1 MTPQMLRAHERML
14 ATLPVRTYTYMRD
27 EPAPG
32 IPPKKPRLPDAVRLR
47 YKGTVYP
54 SFKKL
59 MRARH
64 VSHRT
69 IVYWIAKGEAKYV

>member
-1 MTPQMLRAHERML
+1 MTSEMLRAHERML
-14 ATLPVRTYTYMRD
+14 SRLPVTTVSRMKD

-32 IPPKKPRLPDAVRLR
+32 IPPKRPGLPAGMRLR
-47 YKGTVYP
+47 YKGATYP
-54 SFKKL
+54 SFKRL